1 MKASKVLLMMDKSKK
16 CASSFFFLYYVSSVP
31 RRSLPLS
38 NCCSFPCFFS
48 CLNDSVLLSFTFLLY
63 LLFLS
68 VKNNNNNNNNNKQ
81 RDSIVEALVCVV
93 SSFTAVQFTTVY
105 KRQFLTSI

>member
-1 MKASKVLLMMDKSKK
+1 MLMCFAVLAL
-16 CASSFFFLYYVSSVP
+16 SFFF
-31 RRSLPLS
+31 
-38 NCCSFPCFFS
+38 
-48 CLNDSVLLSFTFLLY
+48 
-63 LLFLS
+63 S
-68 VKNNNNNNNNNKQ
+68 VKNNNSNNNNKQ